1 MIIVKL
7 SNIQHVPRYIAL
19 CCMAFMMLFIT
30 VNVVFRLFNVP
41 LIGSV
46 EIVELLMIIVIM
58 FGLAFSQERGAH
70 ISVQIIY
77 DKLPKRIQKLLD
89 LISFIL
95 SVGVTMVIAIIYF
108 NIGVNSIQTNI
119 RTTEL
124 LKIPLYPFEFL
135 IALGFLLWFIQL
147 IIAFVKRK

>member
-1 MIIVKL
+1 MKL
-7 SNIQHVPRYIAL
+7 PSIKNAPRYIAL
-19 CCMAFMMLFIT
+19 GCIAFMMLFIT

-41 LIGSV
+41 LVGSV
-46 EIVELLMIIVIM
+46 EIVELLMIVVIM
-58 FGLAFSQERGAH
+58 LGLAFSQERGAH

-77 DKLPKRIQKLLD
+77 DKLSKRIQKLLNY
-89 LISFIL
+89 ISLVISL
-95 SVGVTMVIAIIYF
+95 GVTIVITIIYF
-108 NIGVNSIQTNI
+108 IVALNSIQTNI

-147 IIAFVKRK
+147 LITFVKNK